1 MGFDIIHLPK
11 EHWEGYQLPMDYT
24 SNDYMDVAINPVEGG
39 FDVSFRMATSE
50 ETIVKKKAPI
60 AMENCLY
67 APFVPDACAWGVV
80 KDGRLVAAIET
91 GSETRSNRLRIWEIW
106 IDEKYRNMGIGHA
119 LLEVAKEQ
127 ARLESRRA
135 VVLGFRSSNMNALGF
150 YLHEGFT
157 LCGFDSC
164 RYRNDDLK
172 KKNVRIEMAYFLR
185 KAKKVTR
192 DEIEIREERLEEYH
206 EVERMVQEAF
216 WNKYMPGCDEHL
228 LVHKMRKSEAYL
240 PHYSRVAVKDGE
252 IIGMI
257 MYGEAAVEDAFG
269 VKHSVATFG
278 PLCVKAEWQGCGV
291 GEILLTE
298 TMEMVRKDGKYPGVI
313 ILGEPTYYPRLGFK
327 TTDNFM
333 ITMEDGSFSEAL
345 MGYELKPHA
354 LEMLPGRMVWPEIYS
369 ELSAEETELFNR
381 SFKTL
386 PKMYFPKQWKKAK

>member
-1 MGFDIIHLPK
+1 M
-11 EHWEGYQLPMDYT
+11 
-24 SNDYMDVAINPVEGG
+24 
-39 FDVSFRMATSE
+39 
-50 ETIVKKKAPI
+50 
-60 AMENCLY
+60 
-67 APFVPDACAWGVV
+67 

-192 DEIEIREERLEEYH
+192 DEIEIRPEREEEYH

-216 WNKYMPGCDEHL
+216 WNKYMPGWFRGSSGSGY
-228 LVHKMRKSEAYL
+228 VSEFGISG
-240 PHYSRVAVKDGE
+240 YSR
-252 IIGMI
+252 
-257 MYGEAAVEDAFG
+257 Y
-269 VKHSVATFG
+269 
-278 PLCVKAEWQGCGV
+278 
-291 GEILLTE
+291 
-298 TMEMVRKDGKYPGVI
+298 
-313 ILGEPTYYPRLGFK
+313 
-327 TTDNFM
+327 
-333 ITMEDGSFSEAL
+333 
-345 MGYELKPHA
+345 
-354 LEMLPGRMVWPEIYS
+354 
-369 ELSAEETELFNR
+369 
-381 SFKTL
+381 
-386 PKMYFPKQWKKAK
+386 